1 VIGFPFKSLFLDQTD
16 TDMKYIPTAILLLL
30 LFCTACKNKEEKV
43 VVVEVIPIDSLFH
56 EYYQFKLRINPLE
69 ATKSGVPGYNDVLVD
84 YISKPYQED
93 LEENYDYF
101 LNMAKAY
108 DDAILTPSQVLSL
121 KILVWDAKIKREGLT
136 NKLVTIPSPMFD
148 LPTFELM
155 PINQIFSF
163 QLEVGLLGSGAGAQP
178 FKTVDDYDDWL
189 QRVDDYLEWLDTAIQ
204 NMQRGVD
211 KDVVLPRVI
220 IQKVLEQ
227 LEGFAT
233 AEAEDHLFYGPIRN
247 LPETFSE
254 EDKIRLREAYRKMI
268 LDDLSPAHEKLKLFL
283 LEEYLPAGTETV
295 GLSQIYHG
303 KQAYKYL
310 IKYHTTTD
318 MSAEEIHE
326 LGLEE
331 VARIRGEMELIKDSV
346 GFEGDLN
353 SFFEFVRNS
362 KDQMPFKEPVEVIE
376 NFKAIQKRMQPYLSK
391 LFDLKPKGQFEVRRT
406 EAFREAS
413 ASAEYF
419 AGSKDGSRPGT
430 FYVPIPDVTT
440 YNKLTDEALFLHEA
454 IPGHHYQ
461 LSLQQENKNL
471 PSFLHGEGM
480 GVFVEGWALY
490 CESLGKELGLYT
502 DPYQY
507 FGMLSME
514 IHRAIR
520 LVVDTGIHAKGWT
533 REEAI
538 QYSLENEAES
548 ETDITTEIDRYIVAP
563 GQALSYKIGQLKIR
577 ELRTRAETALGDA
590 FSIKEFHNQILSS
603 GSLPLVLLEE
613 KIEKWIESEKY
624 NR

>member
-1 VIGFPFKSLFLDQTD
+1 
-16 TDMKYIPTAILLLL
+16 MKYIPTAFLLLL

-43 VVVEVIPIDSLFH
+43 AVVEVIPIDSLFQ

-69 ATKSGVPGYNDVLVD
+69 ATKSGVTGYNDVLAD

-108 DDAILTPSQVLSL
+108 DEAILTPAQALSL
-121 KILVWDAKIKREGLT
+121 KVLAWDAEIKREGLT

-148 LPTFELM
+148 LPTFELI
-155 PINQIFSF
+155 PLNQIFSF
-163 QLEVGLLGSGAGAQP
+163 HLEVGLLASGAGAQP
-178 FKTVDDYDDWL
+178 FNTVEDYEDWL
-189 QRVDDYLEWLDTAIQ
+189 QRVDDYLEWLDTAIL
-204 NMQRGVD
+204 NMQRGID

-233 AEAEDHLFYGPIRN
+233 AEAEDHLFYAPIRN
-247 LPETFSE
+247 IPENFSE
-254 EDKIRLREAYRKMI
+254 EDRIRFKDAYRNMI
-268 LDDLSPAHEKLKLFL
+268 LDDISPAHEKLKLFL
-283 LEEYLPAGTETV
+283 LEEYLPVGTETV
-295 GLSQIYHG
+295 GLSKLPHG

-310 IKYHTTTD
+310 IKYHTTTNL
-318 MSAEEIHE
+318 SAEEIHE

-331 VARIRGEMELIKDSV
+331 VARIRSEMELIKDSV

-362 KDQMPFKEPVEVIE
+362 KDQMPFNEPEEVIA
-376 NFKAIQKRMQPYLSK
+376 NFKAIHKRMQPNLSK
-391 LFDLKPKGQFEVRRT
+391 LFDLKPKSQFEVRRT

-419 AGSKDGSRPGT
+419 TGSKDGSRPGT
-430 FYVPIPDVTT
+430 FYVPIPDVAT
-440 YNKLTDEALFLHEA
+440 YNKFMDEALFLHEA

-461 LSLQQENKNL
+461 LSLQQENKKL

-548 ETDITTEIDRYIVAP
+548 EADIISEIERYIVAP

-613 KIEKWIESEKY
+613 KIEKWIEKEKY

>member
-1 VIGFPFKSLFLDQTD
+1 
-16 TDMKYIPTAILLLL
+16 MKYLPIAILLLL
-30 LFCTACKNKEEKV
+30 FFCNACKNNEEKV
-43 VVVEVIPIDSLFH
+43 VLVEVVPIDSLFQ
-56 EYYQFKLRINPLE
+56 EYYTFKLRMNPLE
-69 ATKSGVPGYNDVLVD
+69 ATRSGVTGYNNVLAD

-101 LNMAKAY
+101 LSMAELY
-108 DDAILTPSQVLSL
+108 DEAILTPSQALSL
-121 KILVWDAKIKREGLT
+121 KVLVWDAEIKREGLT

-163 QLEVGLLGSGAGAQP
+163 QLEVGLLASGSGAQP
-178 FKTVDDYDDWL
+178 FKTIDDYDDWL
-189 QRVDDYLEWLDTAIQ
+189 QRVNDYLNWLDSAIL
-204 NMQRGVD
+204 NMKRGID
-211 KDVVLPRVI
+211 KEVVLPKVI
-220 IQKVLEQ
+220 IQRILNQ
-227 LEGFAT
+227 LEAFAT
-233 AEAEDHLFYGPIRN
+233 AEAEDHLFFGPIRN
-247 LPETFSE
+247 IPESFSE
-254 EDKIRLREAYRKMI
+254 EERIRLKDAYRNMI
-268 LDDLSPAHEKLKLFL
+268 LDDVTPAHEKLKLFL
-283 LEEYLPAGTETV
+283 LEDYLPEGTETI
-295 GLSQIYHG
+295 GLSQLPHG
-303 KQAYKYL
+303 KQAYSYL
-310 IKYHTTTD
+310 IKYHTTTN
-318 MSAEEIHE
+318 MSAKEIHE
-326 LGLEE
+326 MGLEE

-353 SFFEFVRNS
+353 SFFDFVRNS
-362 KDQMPFKEPVEVIE
+362 KDQMPFKEPEEVIE
-376 NFKAIQKRMQPYLSK
+376 NFKSIQKRMQPFLSK
-391 LFDLKPKGQFEVRRT
+391 LFDLKPKAQFEVRRT

-440 YNKLTDEALFLHEA
+440 YTTFMDEALFLHEA

-490 CESLGKELGLYT
+490 CESLGKELGLYK

-520 LVVDTGIHAKGWT
+520 LVVDTGIHTKGWT
-533 REEAI
+533 KEEAI
-538 QYSLENEAES
+538 QYSMENEAAS
-548 ETDITTEIDRYIVAP
+548 EDAITTEIERYIVAP
-563 GQALSYKIGQLKIR
+563 GQALSYKVGQLKIR

-590 FSIKEFHNQILSS
+590 FSIKEFHTQILSS

-613 KIEKWIESEKY
+613 KIEKWIEKEKY

>member
-1 VIGFPFKSLFLDQTD
+1 
-16 TDMKYIPTAILLLL
+16 MKYISLAFISLL
-30 LFCTACKNKEEKV
+30 LFSTACKNKEEKV
-43 VVVEVIPIDSLFH
+43 EVVEVIPIDSLFQ
-56 EYYQFKLRINPLE
+56 EYYQFKLRMNPLE
-69 ATKSGVPGYNDVLVD
+69 ATKSGVSGYNDVLAD

-93 LEENYDYF
+93 LEEHYDYF
-101 LNMAKAY
+101 LKLAREY
-108 DDAILTPSQVLSL
+108 DRALLTPSQALSL
-121 KILVWDAKIKREGLT
+121 EVLVWDAEIKREGLT

-163 QLEVGLLGSGAGAQP
+163 HLEIGLLGSGQGAQP
-178 FKTVDDYDDWL
+178 FKTVEDYDDWL
-189 QRVDDYLEWLDTAIQ
+189 QRIEDYLEWLDTAKL
-204 NMQRGVD
+204 NMQRGID

-220 IQKVLEQ
+220 IQRVLEQ

-233 AEAEDHLFYGPIRN
+233 AEAEDNLFYGPIRIM
-247 LPETFSE
+247 PEDFPE
-254 EDKIRLREAYRKMI
+254 EDKTRLREAYRQMV
-268 LDDLSPAHEKLKLFL
+268 LDEINPAYEKLKLFL
-283 LEEYLPAGTETV
+283 MEEYLPAGTETA
-295 GLSQIYHG
+295 GIGELKGG
-303 KQAYKYL
+303 KQAYKHL
-310 IKYHTTTD
+310 IKYHTTTT
-318 MSAEEIHE
+318 MTAEEIHQ

-331 VARIRGEMELIKDSV
+331 VARIRGEMEMIKDSL

-353 SFFEFVRNS
+353 SFFDFVRNN
-362 KDQMPFKEPVEVIE
+362 KDQMPFTEPREVIE
-376 NFKAIQKRMQPYLSK
+376 NFKVIQKQMQPSLSK
-391 LFDLKPKGQFEVRRT
+391 LFDLKPKGKFEVRRT

-430 FYVPIPDVTT
+430 FYVPIPDITT
-440 YNKLTDEALFLHEA
+440 YNKFMDEALFLHEA

-461 LSLQQENKNL
+461 LSLQQENKKL

-533 REEAI
+533 REQAI

-548 ETDITTEIDRYIVAP
+548 EADITTEIERYMVAP

-577 ELRTRAETALGDA
+577 ELRTRAETALGDS

-603 GSLPLVLLEE
+603 GSLPLVLLEG

>member
-1 VIGFPFKSLFLDQTD
+1 
-16 TDMKYIPTAILLLL
+16 MKYLPIAILLLL
-30 LFCTACKNKEEKV
+30 FFCNACKNNEEKV
-43 VVVEVIPIDSLFH
+43 VLVEVVPIDSLFQ
-56 EYYQFKLRINPLE
+56 EYYTFKLRMNPLE
-69 ATKSGVPGYNDVLVD
+69 ATRSGVTGYNNVLAD

-101 LNMAKAY
+101 LSMAELY
-108 DDAILTPSQVLSL
+108 DEAILTPSQALSL
-121 KILVWDAKIKREGLT
+121 KVLVWDAEIKREGLT

-163 QLEVGLLGSGAGAQP
+163 QLEVGLLASGSGAQP
-178 FKTVDDYDDWL
+178 FKTIDDYDDWL
-189 QRVDDYLEWLDTAIQ
+189 QRVNDYLNWLDSAIL
-204 NMQRGVD
+204 NMQRGID
-211 KDVVLPRVI
+211 KEVVLPKVI
-220 IQKVLEQ
+220 IQRILNQ
-227 LEGFAT
+227 LEAFAT
-233 AEAEDHLFYGPIRN
+233 AEAEDHLFFGPIRN
-247 LPETFSE
+247 IPESFSE
-254 EDKIRLREAYRKMI
+254 EERIRLKDAYRNMI
-268 LDDLSPAHEKLKLFL
+268 LDDVTPAHEKLKLFL
-283 LEEYLPAGTETV
+283 LEDYLPEGTETI
-295 GLSQIYHG
+295 GLSQLPHG
-303 KQAYKYL
+303 KQAYSYL
-310 IKYHTTTD
+310 IKYHTTTN
-318 MSAEEIHE
+318 MSAKEIHE
-326 LGLEE
+326 MGLEE

-353 SFFEFVRNS
+353 SFFDFVRNS
-362 KDQMPFKEPVEVIE
+362 KDQMPFKEPEEVIE
-376 NFKAIQKRMQPYLSK
+376 NFKSIQKRMQPFLSK
-391 LFDLKPKGQFEVRRT
+391 LFDLKPKAQFEVRRT

-440 YNKLTDEALFLHEA
+440 YTTFMDEALFLHEA

-490 CESLGKELGLYT
+490 CESLGKELGLYK

-520 LVVDTGIHAKGWT
+520 LVVDTGIHTKGWT
-533 REEAI
+533 KEEAI
-538 QYSLENEAES
+538 QYSMENEAAS
-548 ETDITTEIDRYIVAP
+548 EDAITTEIERYIVAP
-563 GQALSYKIGQLKIR
+563 GQALSYKVGQLKIR

-590 FSIKEFHNQILSS
+590 FSIKEFHTQILSS

-613 KIEKWIESEKY
+613 KIEKWIEKEKY